1 MSKAAVCALVFDL
14 TKVICTGDPVYLW
27 WFQIGEVGRTLR
39 AVLEAEVVPS
49 MTQLSDSLADWYKIA
64 HTVYLKVNKH
74 LLHTCGINKT
84 SILMNFSIL

>member
-1 MSKAAVCALVFDL
+1 MRQKYIVVSEAAVCALVFYL
-14 TKVICTGDPVYLW
+14 TKVIMYCTGYPVLW

-74 LLHTCGINKT
+74 LLHTYMWDK
-84 SILMNFSIL
+84 

>member
-1 MSKAAVCALVFDL
+1 MNLGQKYVVAGERGGSVSP
-14 TKVICTGDPVYLW
+14 TKVICTGDPVLW

-74 LLHTCGINKT
+74 LLHTNVHVG
-84 SILMNFSIL
+84 

>member
-1 MSKAAVCALVFDL
+1 MCALVFYL
-14 TKVICTGDPVYLW
+14 TKAGCTGDPVLW

-64 HTVYLKVNKH
+64 HTVYLKVNAQGLASYK
-74 LLHTCGINKT
+74 HTCGINRT
-84 SILMNFSIL
+84 SILKNF